1 MAFNPDYCAACGSI
15 GEVHEHHLVPRAHDG
30 DFLPTVFLCLA
41 CHGAVH
47 GRRFDP
53 RARALQRDGIAIAKF
68 LDKYKGRT
76 PDTDRHAKIADM
88 LKSGMSYSAIQAA
101 TGCGRA
107 TVAKVARQARA
118 PSVRV

>member
-1 MAFNPDYCAACGSI
+1 MAFNPDYCAACGSV
-15 GEVHEHHLVPRAHDG
+15 GEVHEHHLVPRAYDG

-68 LDKYKGRT
+68 LGKYQGRPAT
-76 PDTDRHAKIADM
+76 IKADDIAKLKAEGLGPSEIAKR
-88 LKSGMSYSAIQAA
+88 LGI
-101 TGCGRA
+101 GRA
-107 TVAKVARQARA
+107 SVYRVALA
-118 PSVRV
+118 PQVIEAS